1 MFFIL
6 RSKTLFVLGLFVVC
20 FHVHAQL
27 CTGSLGDAVV
37 KIDFGTGTSS
47 HGAALGTGITSYTY
61 TTADFPND
69 GSYTIE
75 KATNT
80 PNTWWTTTDHTGGG
94 YMMVVNAS
102 LSTTDYF
109 YKNTVTDLCPDTTYE
124 FAAWIMNLLRSND
137 TSPPNI
143 TFTIESAT
151 GTILGTY
158 NTGDIALSSS
168 AVWKQYGFYFTTPA
182 GISTV
187 VIRMRNNKAGAAP
200 GNDIAL
206 DDITFRACGPTVTST
221 IQNNANTS
229 LTICQ
234 GNSQSYTLTGNVS
247 SGYSNPAYQWQVSSD
262 NGTTWT
268 DISGAN
274 ALSYSFIPN
283 TTAGTYLYRM
293 AAAQNAN
300 ISSAS
305 CRVVSNII
313 TFKVDESTIAPSFTT
328 VQPTCDVLTGT
339 INIVTNANTS
349 YSIDGVNYQS
359 SGIFSGLAGGDYN
372 VTAKLA
378 SSCASNPLVAH
389 INSVATSN
397 ATPTYSVIQPVIC
410 SNPLGTITITSL
422 DYEYS
427 FDNGTTWSLNTSKSG
442 LEAGDYLI
450 KTRNSSNCETS
461 AALVSILIP
470 PGYPPTPTVSVTQPD
485 CLISTGTIAVSDI
498 EASYSFDNGA
508 TWTTS
513 NLKNNL
519 LPGIYNILLK
529 NTLGCI
535 SLAAKQVEI
544 KSYVNTEPLP
554 TAQTPQTFCVQ
565 QNATLSNI
573 NINGNK
579 IKWYDALVNG
589 NLVSNSTILEN
600 KTYYASQ
607 TVSVCESERIPVVIS
622 IQNTI
627 APKGNSE
634 QNFCTSQK
642 PAISNLEVTGTN
654 VIWYDNAINGN
665 ILVSTESLIDGKT
678 YYASQTLNGCESV
691 NRLAVKVTIVAP
703 SLAIQNV
710 TSNICD
716 ELNDGSETIDLT
728 SFNTSMATCSSCT
741 FTYFASLS
749 GAENQTVSEE
759 ISNVSSYNL
768 TSGTTILY
776 VRIDS
781 NDKCYQVAELH
792 LTLVN
797 VPVIAISDVV
807 SLCENAAVEVH
818 AGLGFDSYL
827 WSTGAAAESI
837 TFTEAGTYSVTV
849 TQNHGDAICSS
860 TKKFQVK
867 LSNSATIKN
876 FDIKDWSDT
885 ENVIVVE
892 LSDSSLGSYEY
903 SIDGITYQE
912 SNTFSGLTTGD
923 YVIYVRDKNG
933 CGTVNKEVFLL
944 NYPKFF
950 TPNADGFN
958 DTWGIIFSET
968 EPSINTKIYDRYG
981 KLIKELNAYTTWDG
995 TLNGHNLPS
1004 SDYWFVVTRANGKVY
1019 KGHFSMKR

>member
-1 MFFIL
+1 M
-6 RSKTLFVLGLFVVC
+6 
-20 FHVHAQL
+20 HAQL

-47 HGAALGTGITSYTY
+47 HGTALGTGITSYTY

-75 KATNT
+75 KTTNT

-109 YKNTVTDLCPDTTYE
+109 YKNTVTGLCPDTTYE

-143 TFTIESAT
+143 TFTIESTT

-158 NTGDIALSSS
+158 NTGDIALNSS

-182 GISTV
+182 NISTV

-221 IQNNANTS
+221 IQNNSNTS

-234 GNSQSYTLTGNVS
+234 GDTQNYTLTGNVS
-247 SGYSNPAYQWQVSSD
+247 SGYSNPAYQWQISAD

-274 ALSYSFIPN
+274 AINYSFVPN
-283 TTAGTYLYRM
+283 ATVGTYLYRM

-313 TFKVDESTIAPSFTT
+313 TFKVDESTVAPIFTT
-328 VQPTCDVLTGT
+328 VQPTCDVPTGT
-339 INIVTNANTS
+339 INIATMANTT
-349 YSIDGVNYQS
+349 YSIDGTNYQS

-378 SSCASNPLVAH
+378 SGCASSPVVAH

-397 ATPTYSVIQPVIC
+397 ATPSFSLIQPIIC
-410 SNPLGTITITSL
+410 SNPLGTITITSS

-427 FDNGTTWSLNTSKSG
+427 FDNGLTWSTNNSKSG
-442 LEAGDYLI
+442 LEAGDYFI
-450 KTRNSSNCETS
+450 KTRNSSNCET
-461 AALVSILIP
+461 AAVSVSILVP

-485 CLISTGTIAVSDI
+485 CLIATGTITISDN
-498 EASYSFDNGA
+498 EAFYSFDNGL
-508 TWTTS
+508 TWTTLNS
-513 NLKNNL
+513 KNNL
-519 LPGIYNILLK
+519 PPGIYKILLK
-529 NTLGCI
+529 NSLGCI
-535 SLAAKQVEI
+535 SLFAKEVEI
-544 KSYVNTEPLP
+544 ESYINTEPLP
-554 TAQTPQTFCVQ
+554 TAQTPQIFCVQ
-565 QNATLSNI
+565 QNAAVNDI
-573 NINGNK
+573 NITGENV
-579 IKWYDALVNG
+579 KWYDAPVNG
-589 NLVSNSTILEN
+589 NLLSNTEILIN
-600 KTYYASQ
+600 MTYYASQ
-607 TVSVCESERIPVVIS
+607 TITVCESERIPVVVN
-622 IQNTI
+622 IQNTA
-627 APKGNSE
+627 APTGVSQ

-642 PAISNLEVTGTN
+642 ASIANLEVTGTSI
-654 VIWYDNAINGN
+654 IWYDSATNGN
-665 ILVSTESLIDGKT
+665 ILFSTESLIDGKT
-678 YYASQTLNGCESV
+678 YFGSQTLNGCESI
-691 NRLAVKVTIVAP
+691 NRLAVTVTIVAP
-703 SLAIQNV
+703 SLPINNIS
-710 TSNICD
+710 SNICD
-716 ELNDGSETIDLT
+716 ELNDGTELIDLT
-728 SFNTSMATCSSCT
+728 TYDTEIASCSSCT
-741 FTYFASLS
+741 FTYFKSLS
-749 GAENQTVSEE
+749 SAENLTAGEQ
-759 ISNVSSYNL
+759 ISDASSYSLSTGEN
-768 TSGTTILY
+768 TIY

-781 NDKCYQVAELH
+781 NDKCYKVAVLH
-792 LTLVN
+792 LILEN
-797 VPVIAISDVV
+797 VPVILIADTV
-807 SLCENAAVEVH
+807 SLCQNATVEVH

-827 WSTGAAAESI
+827 WSTGATTESTI
-837 TFTEAGTYSVTV
+837 FTEAGSYSVTV
-849 TQNHGDAICSS
+849 TQNHGNIVCSS
-860 TKKFQVK
+860 TKDFEIK

-876 FDIKDWSDT
+876 IAVQDWSDT

-892 LSDSSLGSYEY
+892 LSDVSLGNYEY
-903 SIDGITYQE
+903 SIDGIIYQE

-923 YVIYVRDKNG
+923 YVVNVRDKNY
-933 CGTVNKEVFLL
+933 CGTVNQEVFLL

-950 TPNADGFN
+950 TPNADGSN
-958 DTWGIIFSET
+958 DTWGILFSET
-968 EPSINTKIYDRYG
+968 EPSINTKIFDRYG
-981 KLIKELNAYTTWDG
+981 KFIKELNAYATWDG
-995 TLNGHNLPS
+995 TFNGQNLPS

-1019 KGHFSMKR
+1019 KGHFSMIR